1 MTGGITGDA
10 TDAGGNFGVSAG
22 EGVYFFT
29 LDLANLSLNAVRIT
43 NMNLV
48 GDFNGWNQADDAQQ
62 MTWDADNYCF
72 VITGAGVNANG
83 WKFTTN
89 NSWDINL
96 GGTIDNLW
104 ANGDNLT
111 VEGTTIKLYP
121 TRKDNDNIYCTVE

>member
-1 MTGGITGDA
+1 
-10 TDAGGNFGVSAG
+10 
-22 EGVYFFT
+22 
-29 LDLANLSLNAVRIT
+29 
-43 NMNLV
+43 MNLV

-62 MTWDADNYCF
+62 MTWDAENYCF
-72 VITGAGVNANG
+72 VIENAGVTANG

-96 GGTIDNLW
+96 GGTIGNLW

-111 VEGTTIKLYP
+111 VEGKTIKLYP